1 MSLIKH
7 ELYCLNNPNHKSR
20 DIFKQNAINT
30 NKIQT
35 KRKIQN
41 SQKQEYKFI
50 CKNCGKEYSLFL
62 TENEFNKGKY
72 TKYCSKSCSNRRI
85 LTKEIKENNKA
96 SLLGIEF
103 NVLAP
108 IESKPNPQMI
118 KKEEANNE
126 ILPSHPQ
133 VEEKKV
139 VSIDDLMSAFKI
151 DDIPKPTTE
160 AIVNNQPKEESNIVN
175 MNL

>member
-1 MSLIKH
+1 MFICQYCGKECKSKMSLIKH

-35 KRKIQN
+35 KRKIKN

-62 TENEFNKGKY
+62 TKNEFNKGKY

-85 LTKEIKENNKA
+85 LTKEIKEKISNSLKGKNN
-96 SLLGIEF
+96 F
-103 NVLAP
+103 R
-108 IESKPNPQMI
+108 
-118 KKEEANNE
+118 KKT
-126 ILPSHPQ
+126 I
-133 VEEKKV
+133 
-139 VSIDDLMSAFKI
+139 
-151 DDIPKPTTE
+151 
-160 AIVNNQPKEESNIVN
+160 
-175 MNL
+175 